1 MLALASISWIGVSPA
16 IAGIL
21 GVGEVLQRGD
31 SGPKVGALQRQLLE
45 LGLYSGTVTEF
56 YGPQTE
62 AAISAYQQS
71 LGLRADGIFGTQTDS
86 ALFDGVL
93 LQSTTPTTG
102 QVTTSGDRIFSLG
115 ERVVELGNRGADVQE
130 IQTLLNNRFSPLLI
144 DGVFGSNTQAV
155 VTNFQQQYGL
165 VADGKVGPQT
175 LNTLLNV
182 PPTTTIGTVSPT
194 GTFPSVAVTP
204 GITGST
210 SFTPLNTNL
219 PVNASPATR
228 RAAQINTGP
237 YTVVI
242 PANSDDDEKLNW
254 VRRQQPRACMTRS
267 RRGSYIFAGGY
278 PEYSNAES
286 VRLSLQAD
294 RPDVNTPRTN
304 ARVDY
309 RGGDFSIECI
319 R

>member
-1 MLALASISWIGVSPA
+1 MIALASIPLIGVAPA

-21 GVGEVLQRGD
+21 GGGEILQRGD
-31 SGPKVGALQRQLLE
+31 SGPKVGALQRRLLE
-45 LGLYSGTVTEF
+45 VGLYSGTVTEF
-56 YGPQTE
+56 YGPLTE

-71 LGLRADGIFGTQTDS
+71 LGLNADGIFGLQTDS

-93 LQSTTPTTG
+93 LQSPPPTTG
-102 QVTTSGDRIFSLG
+102 QVTPSGDRIFSLG
-115 ERVVELGNRGADVQE
+115 ERVVEFGDRGSDVQE
-130 IQTLLNNRFSPLLI
+130 IQTLLNNRFSPLVI
-144 DGVFGSNTQAV
+144 DGVFGSDTQAV

-165 VADGKVGPQT
+165 VADGKVGPTT
-175 LNTLLNV
+175 LNALLNA
-182 PPTTTIGTVSPT
+182 PTTSIRTVSPS
-194 GTFPSVAVTP
+194 GTFSSVPITS

-210 SFTPLNTNL
+210 TFLPLNANL

-237 YTVVI
+237 YIVVV
-242 PANSDDDEKLNW
+242 PADSDDEEKLSW

-286 VRLSLQAD
+286 VRLMLQAD
-294 RPDVNTPRTN
+294 RPDVSTSRTN

-309 RGGDFSIECI
+309 RGGDFIIECI